1 MTKVKET
8 YDVIILLGYK
18 FYDDGTPD
26 YSTISRAKKAA
37 ELWKQG
43 VAPIIV
49 SSGGGPE
56 TVPRK
61 QADVMAD
68 ILIEEGVPNEAIM
81 REDQS
86 RTTIQNIKNTKILLG
101 KESFKAAVVTTD
113 FHVARSVL
121 ICKKLGIDATG
132 FGASV
137 PHDKDWRANRRL
149 EVAYILELKM
159 GWHIKR
165 KMPEWMRSLR
175 RKVLAKERQRA
186 VAHFAEYN
194 KMNETKNSNNE

>member
-1 MTKVKET
+1 MTKNNET

-18 FYDDGTPD
+18 LYDDGTPD
-26 YSTISRAKKAA
+26 YSTIARAKKAA

-68 ILIEEGVPNEAIM
+68 ILIEEGVPDEAIV

-121 ICKKLGIDATG
+121 ICKQLGIDATG
-132 FGASV
+132 FGATV

-165 KMPEWMRSLR
+165 TMPEWMRSIR
-175 RKVLAKERQRA
+175 RKVLAQDRQRA

-194 KMNETKNSNNE
+194 KIKEKNNKNE

>member
-1 MTKVKET
+1 MEKSRGT
-8 YDVIILLGYK
+8 YDYIILLGYK
-18 FYDDGTPD
+18 LYDDGTPD
-26 YSTISRAKKAA
+26 YSTIARAKKAA

-43 VAPIIV
+43 VAPFIV

-68 ILIEEGVPNEAIM
+68 ILIEEGVPNEAII

-101 KESFKAAVVTTD
+101 LESFKAAVVTTD
-113 FHVARSVL
+113 FHVRRSVL
-121 ICKKLGIDATG
+121 ICEKLGIDATG
-132 FGASV
+132 FGATV

-159 GWHIKR
+159 GWHINR
-165 KMPEWMRSLR
+165 TMPEWMRSIR
-175 RKVLAKERQRA
+175 RKVLAKDRQRA
-186 VAHFAEYN
+186 VAHFVEYN
-194 KMNETKNSNNE
+194 KKL